1 MNKIID
7 GFKNMD
13 KSIKRTII
21 GGIIVVV
28 VLFVI
33 VLIVGTLNNRKLSY
47 DKLEAK
53 IVSAAASYYKD
64 RPEKLPQTEGGEVTL
79 NVKALVESKYLKD
92 LSQYND
98 DKCDADVYVTKSG
111 EEYLYST
118 YLNCKEYQTKS
129 LVSYIKEN
137 ENIVTRKDG
146 LYQYGEELIYRG
158 ENVNNYIEFGGQ
170 IWRILRI
177 NADGTIRVIQNKSSL
192 KAQWDDRYNIDTD
205 QYNGINDF
213 EKSRIRDE
221 LLKLEED
228 SEFLEKDSQRWIVA
242 KNVCIDKKNDINL
255 NNVYSVACTNYSEE
269 KYKFSLLQLEE
280 YFIASIDDHCTSID
294 SDSCT
299 NYNYLAS
306 GRYWTITPS
315 SLNSSRVY
323 TTGGSTS
330 ASEASRD
337 YTVRVVTNLSRHVL
351 YSKGDGTAD
360 NPYKIK

>member
-13 KSIKRTII
+13 NSIKRTII

-28 VLFVI
+28 VLFII
-33 VLIVGTLNNRKLSY
+33 VLVAGTLNNRKLSY
-47 DKLEAK
+47 DKLESK
-53 IVSAAASYYKD
+53 IASAAESYYKNK
-64 RPEKLPQTEGGEVTL
+64 PEKLPQTEGGEVTL
-79 NVKALVESKYLKD
+79 KVKTLVENEYLKD
-92 LSQYND
+92 LSEYND
-98 DKCDADVYVTKSG
+98 DKCDADIYVTKSG
-111 EEYLYST
+111 EEYLYSV
-118 YLNCKEYQTKS
+118 YLKCKDYQTEFLTS
-129 LVSYIKEN
+129 HIKEN

-177 NADGTIRVIQNKSSL
+177 NADGTIRIIQNKSNI
-192 KAQWDDRYNIDTD
+192 KTQWDDRYNLDTD

-213 EKSRIRDE
+213 EKSRIKDE
-221 LLKLEED
+221 LLNLEKD
-228 SEFLEKDSQRWIVA
+228 YEFLEKDYQKWIAA
-242 KNVCIDKKNDINL
+242 KNVCTDKKNSIDV
-255 NNVYSVACTNYSEE
+255 NNIYSIACSSYSEE
-269 KYKFSLLQLEE
+269 QYKFSLLQLEE
-280 YFIASIDDHCTSID
+280 YFIASIDDNCISIE

-299 NYNYLAS
+299 NYNYLAN

-315 SLNSSRVY
+315 SVNSSRVY

-337 YTVRVVTNLSRHVL
+337 YTLRVVTNLSKYVL
-351 YSKGDGTAD
+351 YSKGDGTID